1 MLGSAPVTTYGR
13 LGRRKS
19 SVVDQGPSGGIWR
32 PSSTWFTTLPGHRA
46 WEERG
51 MSETTSAYYP
61 QLRKLDERL
70 LDRLKCSALAENV
83 VLAQAEVKQLTD
95 PTIRKC
101 LDELRDAVYDA
112 ENMLDEIAARV
123 LKSKLKAQHKKSI
136 FKLRTLLAVDSK
148 SPFHYDLSD
157 EVLDHLVPSL
167 RWRLINLRHLDTRG
181 TPLRS
186 ALRGIGKLKDLQTLT
201 DFILAK
207 EGGSRIKELGGLC
220 DLKGLLSLGGL
231 ENVLKVGDAKASN
244 LECKSPRFP
253 HLLTFDAFINISV
266 LNIEDCKHCTSLP
279 TLGQLTSLQKLL
291 IKGLDVVVIVGP
303 KLNGK
308 HSEVFQSLEYLEFD
322 DMKRLQKWVSFEG
335 LREGEA
341 FPRLQKLITKCPVLR
356 RGLPGSLPLLTEL
369 AIEGCPLLEAAL
381 PRLPLLCELH
391 LKCSDRVSEP
401 VAGFL
406 SMNSIQL
413 QLVSISENSS
423 LPVRCFPPSMTTL
436 IVKNV
441 RQLDLRWTCATNT
454 FKYVP

>member
-1 MLGSAPVTTYGR
+1 MRQVAT
-13 LGRRKS
+13 
-19 SVVDQGPSGGIWR
+19 DQ
-32 PSSTWFTTLPGHRA
+32 L
-46 WEERG
+46 
-51 MSETTSAYYP
+51 TTSRY
-61 QLRKLDERL
+61 KGDSFEE
-70 LDRLKCSALAENV
+70 CSARN
-83 VLAQAEVKQLTD
+83 
-95 PTIRKC
+95 R
-101 LDELRDAVYDA
+101 
-112 ENMLDEIAARV
+112 
-123 LKSKLKAQHKKSI
+123 
-136 FKLRTLLAVDSK
+136 
-148 SPFHYDLSD
+148 
-157 EVLDHLVPSL
+157 
-167 RWRLINLRHLDTRG
+167 
-181 TPLRS
+181 
-186 ALRGIGKLKDLQTLT
+186 
-201 DFILAK
+201 
-207 EGGSRIKELGGLC
+207 
-220 DLKGLLSLGGL
+220 
-231 ENVLKVGDAKASN
+231 
-244 LECKSPRFP
+244 PRFP